1 MLDAAQILAFVFLLV
16 LLRQARTL
24 EIGEVRP
31 HLTRRD
37 LEKLVPFE
45 RLIK

>member
-1 MLDAAQILAFVFLLV
+1 MLGAAQVLAFVFLLA

-24 EIGEVRP
+24 EIVEVRP

-37 LEKLVPFE
+37 LEKLAPFG
-45 RLIK
+45 